1 MWPILFCS
9 IMALAIIIHKTV
21 QFKIFLK
28 QLTCPVA
35 DIPDSRPGHV
45 APLLDA
51 LEASLDEEE
60 TSLIGARTLT
70 ALEKGVGALS
80 LIAAITP
87 LLGLTGTVLGMIAS
101 FRVIASHGGGVKVEM
116 LANGI
121 WEALITTAAGLLVA
135 IPVEVAYHYLEGR
148 LDEISLGM
156 KQLAMQFN
164 TEKTDGI

>member
-9 IMALAIIIHKTV
+9 IMALAITIHKAV
-21 QFKIFLK
+21 QFKILLK
-28 QLTCPVA
+28 QLVCPAA
-35 DIPDSRPGHV
+35 DIFDNKPDHI

-51 LEASLDEEE
+51 LEKKLDEKEV
-60 TSLIGARTLT
+60 SLIGAGVLRV
-70 ALEKGVGALS
+70 LEKGVGSLS

-101 FRVIASHGGGVKVEM
+101 FRVIAAHGSGLRVEM

-135 IPVEVAYHYLEGR
+135 IPVEVAYYYLEER
-148 LDEISLGM
+148 LDEIAIGM
-156 KQLAMQFN
+156 KRLAMHFN
-164 TEKTDGI
+164 PEKKDGI